1 MKEFNIMKKAIKFA
15 GKKIFLKGSKNIN
28 FKADF
33 DYFTDNDLQC
43 EKYFISV
50 IKKHFPNDNILSEE
64 TRKDEKLEDRTWVI
78 DPIDGT
84 HNYANGFKECG
95 IQLAFFN
102 EGETKFSMIY
112 LPYYDELYTCVKG
125 EGVLLNG
132 KKIVTEKDIELRQA
146 LITFSSIPHKSN
158 IKDMSLFSMSE
169 INEKVLNIRIAGSG
183 CWEFACILRKR
194 FGGFIVINSK
204 INKWDLMPGMLM
216 CQENDLPFVNKKLK
230 GVEYFIVANNDKILK
245 FTEKKVKESILKFS
259 VNKQK

>member
-95 IQLAFFN
+95 IQLAFFD

-146 LITFSSIPHKSN
+146 LIDIP
-158 IKDMSLFSMSE
+158 SLPHDDNLKEIILFFMSE
-169 INEKVLNIRIAGSG
+169 LNKDILNIRMMG
-183 CWEFACILRKR
+183 CSCWGFANILRKG
-194 FGGFIVINSK
+194 FGAYIVVKHK
-204 INKWDLMPGMLM
+204 ISKWDLMPGMLM
-216 CQENDLPFVNKKLK
+216 CQENNLPTVNKKLK

-245 FTEKKVKESILKFS
+245 FAEKKVKESISKFS
-259 VNKQK
+259 VNK